1 MSSKNAKKPAKKVDE
16 PMHCRT
22 LLTKV
27 IELQSKFLTLMKLG
41 YFGNECNPVCSF
53 QKRRQK
59 CQNIN
64 HIKKANTILK

>member
-41 YFGNECNPVCSF
+41 YLEMN
-53 QKRRQK
+53 
-59 CQNIN
+59 
-64 HIKKANTILK
+64 AILCVHFRKGDRSVRT